1 MPKGGCKAF
10 KTLDAAAAACA
21 MAGPACGGVTRV
33 KPAQFEVIFGVAV
46 GWVRVTVRVRIRV
59 SSAVGWDGGLSAV
72 YACMVLW
79 CARVRLPAF
88 VFPIVTENH
97 SRTLTLCCR

>member
-1 MPKGGCKAF
+1 MPEDGCKAF

-46 GWVRVTVRVRIRV
+46 GWVRVTVRVRV
-59 SSAVGWDGGLSAV
+59 SSGCGMG
-72 YACMVLW
+72 
-79 CARVRLPAF
+79 
-88 VFPIVTENH
+88 
-97 SRTLTLCCR
+97 